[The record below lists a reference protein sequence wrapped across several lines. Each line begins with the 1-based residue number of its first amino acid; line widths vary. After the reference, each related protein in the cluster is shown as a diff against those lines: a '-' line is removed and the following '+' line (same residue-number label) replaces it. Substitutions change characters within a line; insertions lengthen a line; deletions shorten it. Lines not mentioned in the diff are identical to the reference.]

1 MQSFHAMV
9 KKIAETRLRDFGTGL
24 GIHGAGR
31 NPPRARGSEGGVLGL
46 QHNRI
51 HRL

>member
-9 KKIAETRLRDFGTGL
+9 KKIAETRLHDSGTGL
-24 GIHGAGR
+24 GIHGARR
-31 NPPRARGSEGGVLGL
+31 NPRARGSEGGVLRL